1 MTKRIFRS
9 SLIVGVSVF
18 VASVALIMGVL
29 YHYFSDITRSQ
40 LNMQTTLAARGVENA
55 GADFFAG
62 MDLKDYRVT
71 WIDTD
76 GSVLYDSVSEPEKM
90 ENHAEREEIKQAFT
104 KGTGES
110 SRYSST
116 MMERFFYCAERL
128 SDGTVLRLSIAQST
142 QLSLLMGMFQ
152 PICIVAGVAIVLS
165 FILAS
170 RLSKK
175 VVKPLNEL
183 NLEDPLNNEGFDEL
197 SPLFRRLES
206 QQRQIRSQ
214 SEELQK
220 RQAEFETVTEN
231 MTEGIVLLNS
241 KGTVLSINHAAAR
254 LLGAENTSVGQDIL
268 EINRS
273 LKMQELL
280 RESGKGKHAEKIM
293 ELGGRRYQVHAS
305 PVVSE
310 GEVPG
315 TVLLMLDVTEKEQA
329 EQIRREFTANV
340 SHELKTPLH
349 TISGCAE
356 LLANGMVKPEDIP
369 TFSTQIYTEAQRMIC
384 LVEDII
390 KLSHLDEGADAMK
403 WEEVDLYQMA
413 ENVTESLSAESENA
427 GVRIMLEGESTKL
440 NGIPQLFQSII
451 YNLCDNAIKYNH
463 KGGTVIVTVKQQEQT
478 ALLCVQDTG
487 IGIPA
492 EDQNRIFERFYR
504 VDKSHSKEIGGTGL
518 GLSIVKHAVKLHN
531 AVLELDSVV
540 GKGTTVTVKFA
551 LSDSDTASELDQIF
565 LQDLR

>member
-55 GADFFAG
+55 VADFFAG

-197 SPLFRRLES
+197 SPLFRRLKS

-356 LLANGMVKPEDIP
+356 LLANGLVKPEDIP

-440 NGIPQLFQSII
+440 IGIPQLLQSII

-551 LSDSDTASELDQIF
+551 LSDSDTASE
-565 LQDLR
+565 

>member
-197 SPLFRRLES
+197 SPLFRRLKS

-440 NGIPQLFQSII
+440 NGIPQLLQSII

-492 EDQNRIFERFYR
+492 EGQNRIFERFYR
-504 VDKSHSKEIGGTGL
+504 IDKSHSKEIGGTGL

-551 LSDSDTASELDQIF
+551 LSDSDTASE
-565 LQDLR
+565 

>member
-55 GADFFAG
+55 GAEFFAG

-142 QLSLLMGMFQ
+142 QLSLLMRMFQ
-152 PICIVAGVAIVLS
+152 PICIVTGVAIVLS

-183 NLEDPLNNEGFDEL
+183 NLEDPLNNEGFDAL

-440 NGIPQLFQSII
+440 NGIPQLLQSII

-492 EDQNRIFERFYR
+492 EGQNRIFERFYR

-551 LSDSDTASELDQIF
+551 LSDSDTASE
-565 LQDLR
+565 

>member
-440 NGIPQLFQSII
+440 NGIPQLLQSII

-551 LSDSDTASELDQIF
+551 LSDSDTASE
-565 LQDLR
+565 

>member
-1 MTKRIFRS
+1 M
-9 SLIVGVSVF
+9 
-18 VASVALIMGVL
+18 
-29 YHYFSDITRSQ
+29 
-40 LNMQTTLAARGVENA
+40 
-55 GADFFAG
+55 
-62 MDLKDYRVT
+62 
-71 WIDTD
+71 
-76 GSVLYDSVSEPEKM
+76 
-90 ENHAEREEIKQAFT
+90 
-104 KGTGES
+104 
-110 SRYSST
+110 
-116 MMERFFYCAERL
+116 
-128 SDGTVLRLSIAQST
+128 
-142 QLSLLMGMFQ
+142 
-152 PICIVAGVAIVLS
+152 
-165 FILAS
+165 
-170 RLSKK
+170 
-175 VVKPLNEL
+175 
-183 NLEDPLNNEGFDEL
+183 
-197 SPLFRRLES
+197 
-206 QQRQIRSQ
+206 
-214 SEELQK
+214 
-220 RQAEFETVTEN
+220 TEN

-440 NGIPQLFQSII
+440 NGIPQLLQSII

-551 LSDSDTASELDQIF
+551 LSDSDTASE
-565 LQDLR
+565 

>member
-110 SRYSST
+110 SRYSSA

-197 SPLFRRLES
+197 SPLFRRLKS

-440 NGIPQLFQSII
+440 NGIPQLLQSII

-551 LSDSDTASELDQIF
+551 CSDSDTASE
-565 LQDLR
+565 